1 LAGGLPDL
9 RLGSRER
16 SPGRTLTEAEVV
28 TLNLLVGAAEPRRLN
43 RKAAREAGAGER
55 TLSPGLVLALLS
67 AGWGASRLSA
77 ELAAEGGLRWVAA
90 QGVRADFLK
99 PVAVGDTLTAE
110 YLLESAE
117 DHPTR
122 PGRGV
127 LHVRVRGRNQRGE
140 LVADAVLDA
149 LFDGAEAG

>member
-1 LAGGLPDL
+1 VADSLSGL

-28 TLNLLVGAAEPRRLN
+28 ALNLLVGAAEPRRLN
-43 RKAAREAGAGER
+43 REAARKTGAAER
-55 TLSPGLVLALLS
+55 SLAPGLVLALLS

-77 ELAAEGGLRWVAA
+77 ELASEGGLRWVAA

-99 PVAVGDTLTAE
+99 PVAVGDTLTCE

-117 DHPTR
+117 DHPSR
-122 PGRGV
+122 PGRGI
-127 LHVRVRGRNQRGE
+127 LHVRIRGQNQRGE
-140 LVADAVLDA
+140 LVVDGVLDA
-149 LFDGAEAG
+149 LFERTEAG